1 MNNEDETTLDF
12 KLNEIASKIIKEK
25 RLKKG
30 YSLEDLAN
38 RLGNVITRQSLFRY
52 ESNDARM
59 KNNIF
64 QKICLALDENPQ
76 DVWNEINSRLL
87 DFNNAEFINLEEDTI
102 NIPVL
107 GRIPAGIPFEAIE
120 DVIKYIDIPKEW
132 TFGSKEYFGLLIDG
146 NSMLPKYQNGDIVIF
161 QKCEDNIKCNN
172 KDCAVM
178 VNGNDATF
186 KKFIFNNNGVILQP
200 YNMEYETKSFTPEE
214 VQELPVK
221 LVGFA
226 VQIRR
231 DL

>member
-1 MNNEDETTLDF
+1 MKNYFAQNLKYLRTKYNLTQEQLANKINSTRSTVNNWE
-12 KLNEIASKIIKEK
+12 NEISEPNLDMIRKLTETFNVKDNIVF
-25 RLKKG
+25 
-30 YSLEDLAN
+30 EDLKSKYNTAF
-38 RLGNVITRQSLFRY
+38 V
-52 ESNDARM
+52 D
-59 KNNIF
+59 
-64 QKICLALDENPQ
+64 
-76 DVWNEINSRLL
+76 
-87 DFNNAEFINLEEDTI
+87 LEEGTI

-120 DVIKYIDIPKEW
+120 NVIKYIDIPKEW
-132 TFGSKEYFGLLIDG
+132 TYGNQEYFGLLIDG
-146 NSMLPKYQNGDIVIF
+146 NSMFPKYQNGDIVIF
-161 QKCEDNIKCNN
+161 QKCEDPIKCNN

-186 KKFIFNNNGVILQP
+186 KKFIFNNIGVILQP

-214 VQELPVK
+214 VQALPVK

>member
-1 MNNEDETTLDF
+1 MKNYFAQNLKYLRTKYNLTQEQLANKINSTRSTINNWE
-12 KLNEIASKIIKEK
+12 NEISEPNLDMIRKLTETFNVKDNIVF
-25 RLKKG
+25 
-30 YSLEDLAN
+30 EDLKSKYNTAF
-38 RLGNVITRQSLFRY
+38 V
-52 ESNDARM
+52 D
-59 KNNIF
+59 
-64 QKICLALDENPQ
+64 
-76 DVWNEINSRLL
+76 
-87 DFNNAEFINLEEDTI
+87 LEEDTI

-132 TFGSKEYFGLLIDG
+132 TYGNQEYFGLLIDG
-146 NSMLPKYQNGDIVIF
+146 NSMFPKYQNGDIVIF
-161 QKCEDNIKCNN
+161 QKCEDPIKCNN

-186 KKFIFNNNGVILQP
+186 KKFIFNNIGVILQP

-214 VQELPVK
+214 VQALPVK

>member
-87 DFNNAEFINLEEDTI
+87 DFNNAEFVNLEEDTI

-132 TFGSKEYFGLLIDG
+132 TYGNKEYFGLLIDG
-146 NSMLPKYQNGDIVIF
+146 NSMFPKYQNGDIVIF
-161 QKCEDNIKCNN
+161 QKCEDPIKCNN

-200 YNMEYETKSFTPEE
+200 YNMEYEVKSFTQEE
-214 VQELPVK
+214 VQELPIK

-231 DL
+231 DI

>member
-1 MNNEDETTLDF
+1 MKNYFAQNLKYLRTKYNLTQEQLANKINSTRSTVNNWE
-12 KLNEIASKIIKEK
+12 NEISEPNLDMIRKLTETFNIKDNIVF
-25 RLKKG
+25 
-30 YSLEDLAN
+30 EDLKSKYN
-38 RLGNVITRQSLFRY
+38 TSFVN
-52 ESNDARM
+52 
-59 KNNIF
+59 
-64 QKICLALDENPQ
+64 LD
-76 DVWNEINSRLL
+76 
-87 DFNNAEFINLEEDTI
+87 EDTI
-102 NIPVL
+102 NIKVL

-132 TFGSKEYFGLLIDG
+132 TYGNKEYFGLLIDG
-146 NSMLPKYQNGDIVIF
+146 NSMFPKYQNGDIVIF
-161 QKCEDNIKCNN
+161 QKCEDHIKCNN

>member
-1 MNNEDETTLDF
+1 MKNYFAQNLKFLRTKYNLTQEQLANKINSTRSTVNNWE
-12 KLNEIASKIIKEK
+12 NEISEPNLDMIRKLTETFNIKDNIVF
-25 RLKKG
+25 
-30 YSLEDLAN
+30 EDLKSKYN
-38 RLGNVITRQSLFRY
+38 TSFVN
-52 ESNDARM
+52 
-59 KNNIF
+59 
-64 QKICLALDENPQ
+64 LD
-76 DVWNEINSRLL
+76 
-87 DFNNAEFINLEEDTI
+87 EDTI
-102 NIPVL
+102 NIKVL

-132 TFGSKEYFGLLIDG
+132 TYGNQEYFGLLIDG

-161 QKCEDNIKCNN
+161 QKCEDHIKCNN

-214 VQELPVK
+214 VQALPVK

>member
-132 TFGSKEYFGLLIDG
+132 TYGNKEYFGLLIDG
-146 NSMLPKYQNGDIVIF
+146 NSMFPKYQNEDIVIF
-161 QKCEDNIKCNN
+161 QKCEDPIKCNN

>member
-1 MNNEDETTLDF
+1 MNNENETTLDF

-76 DVWNEINSRLL
+76 EVWNEINSRLL

-132 TFGSKEYFGLLIDG
+132 TYGNKEYFGLLIDG
-146 NSMLPKYQNGDIVIF
+146 NSMFPKYQNGDIVIF
-161 QKCEDNIKCNN
+161 QKCEDPIKCNN

-186 KKFIFNNNGVILQP
+186 KKFIFNNIGVILQP

-214 VQELPVK
+214 IQRLPVK

>member
-1 MNNEDETTLDF
+1 MKNYFNTNLKYIREKMKLSQTKLADMLKVNQTTIARWEDENRVPSIDKVIEVANFFNISIGDLTGIDLT
-12 KLNEIASKIIKEK
+12 IK
-25 RLKKG
+25 
-30 YSLEDLAN
+30 
-38 RLGNVITRQSLFRY
+38 NVLPI
-52 ESNDARM
+52 E
-59 KNNIF
+59 
-64 QKICLALDENPQ
+64 LDEE
-76 DVWNEINSRLL
+76 V
-87 DFNNAEFINLEEDTI
+87 TK
-102 NIPVL
+102 IPVL

-132 TFGSKEYFGLLIDG
+132 TYGNKEYFGLLIDG
-146 NSMLPKYQNGDIVIF
+146 NSMFPKYQNGDIVIF
-161 QKCEDNIKCNN
+161 QKCEDQIKCNN

-200 YNMEYETKSFTPEE
+200 YNSEYEIKSFTPEE

-221 LVGFA
+221 LVGYA

>member
-1 MNNEDETTLDF
+1 MKNYFAQNLKFLRTKYNLTQEQLANKINSTRSTVNNWE
-12 KLNEIASKIIKEK
+12 NEISEPNLDMIRKLTETFNIKDNIVF
-25 RLKKG
+25 
-30 YSLEDLAN
+30 EDLKSKYN
-38 RLGNVITRQSLFRY
+38 TSFV
-52 ESNDARM
+52 D
-59 KNNIF
+59 
-64 QKICLALDENPQ
+64 
-76 DVWNEINSRLL
+76 
-87 DFNNAEFINLEEDTI
+87 LEEDTI

-132 TFGSKEYFGLLIDG
+132 TYGNQEYFGLLIDG
-146 NSMLPKYQNGDIVIF
+146 NSMFPKYQNGDIVIF
-161 QKCEDNIKCNN
+161 QKCEDPIKCNN
-172 KDCAVM
+172 KDCALM

-186 KKFIFNNNGVILQP
+186 KKFIFNNIGVILQP

>member
-1 MNNEDETTLDF
+1 MKNYFAQNLKYLRTKYNLTQEQLANKINSTRSTVNNWE
-12 KLNEIASKIIKEK
+12 NEISEPNLDMIRKLTETFNI
-25 RLKKG
+25 
-30 YSLEDLAN
+30 
-38 RLGNVITRQSLFRY
+38 
-52 ESNDARM
+52 
-59 KNNIF
+59 KNNIVF
-64 QKICLALDENPQ
+64 EDLKSKYNTSFVD
-76 DVWNEINSRLL
+76 
-87 DFNNAEFINLEEDTI
+87 LEEDTI

-132 TFGSKEYFGLLIDG
+132 TFGNKEYFGLLIDG
-146 NSMLPKYQNGDIVIF
+146 NSMFPKYQNGDIVIF
-161 QKCEDNIKCNN
+161 QKCEDPIKCNN

-186 KKFIFNNNGVILQP
+186 KKFIFNNIGVILQP

>member
-1 MNNEDETTLDF
+1 MNNENETTLDF

-132 TFGSKEYFGLLIDG
+132 TFGNKEYFGLLIDG
-146 NSMLPKYQNGDIVIF
+146 NSMFPKYQNEDIVIF
-161 QKCEDNIKCNN
+161 QKCEDPIKCNN

-214 VQELPVK
+214 IQRLPVK

>member
-1 MNNEDETTLDF
+1 MNEDETTLDF

-87 DFNNAEFINLEEDTI
+87 DFNNAEFVNLDEEVTK
-102 NIPVL
+102 IPVL

-132 TFGSKEYFGLLIDG
+132 TYGNQEYFGLLIDG
-146 NSMLPKYQNGDIVIF
+146 NSMFPKYQNGDIVIF
-161 QKCEDNIKCNN
+161 QKCEDPIKCNN
-172 KDCAVM
+172 KDCALM

-186 KKFIFNNNGVILQP
+186 KKFIFNNIGVILQP

-214 VQELPVK
+214 VQELPIK

-231 DL
+231 DI

>member
-1 MNNEDETTLDF
+1 MKNYFAQNLKFLRTKYNLTQEQLANNINSTRSTVNNWE
-12 KLNEIASKIIKEK
+12 NEISEPNLDMIRKLTETFNVKDNIVF
-25 RLKKG
+25 
-30 YSLEDLAN
+30 EDLKSKYN
-38 RLGNVITRQSLFRY
+38 TSFV
-52 ESNDARM
+52 D
-59 KNNIF
+59 
-64 QKICLALDENPQ
+64 
-76 DVWNEINSRLL
+76 
-87 DFNNAEFINLEEDTI
+87 LEEDTI

-107 GRIPAGIPFEAIE
+107 GRIPAGVPFEAIE

-132 TFGSKEYFGLLIDG
+132 TYGNQEYFGLLIDG
-146 NSMLPKYQNGDIVIF
+146 NSMFPKYQNEDIVIF
-161 QKCEDNIKCNN
+161 QKCEDPIKCNN

-214 VQELPVK
+214 IQRLPVK

-231 DL
+231 DI

>member
-1 MNNEDETTLDF
+1 MKNYFAQNLKYLRTKYNLTQEQLANKINSTRSTINNWE
-12 KLNEIASKIIKEK
+12 NEISEPNLDMIRKLTETFNIKDNIVF
-25 RLKKG
+25 
-30 YSLEDLAN
+30 EDLKSKYN
-38 RLGNVITRQSLFRY
+38 TS
-52 ESNDARM
+52 
-59 KNNIF
+59 
-64 QKICLALDENPQ
+64 
-76 DVWNEINSRLL
+76 
-87 DFNNAEFINLEEDTI
+87 FINLEEDTI

-132 TFGSKEYFGLLIDG
+132 TYGNKEYFGLLIDG
-146 NSMLPKYQNGDIVIF
+146 NSMFPKYQNADIVIF
-161 QKCEDNIKCNN
+161 QKCEDPIKCNN

-186 KKFIFNNNGVILQP
+186 KKFIFNNIGVILQP

>member
-1 MNNEDETTLDF
+1 MNNDDETTLDF

-38 RLGNVITRQSLFRY
+38 RLNNVVTRQSLFRY

-87 DFNNAEFINLEEDTI
+87 DFNNAEFVNLDEDTI

-107 GRIPAGIPFEAIE
+107 GRIPAGVPFEAIE

-132 TFGSKEYFGLLIDG
+132 TYGNQEYFGLLIDG
-146 NSMLPKYQNGDIVIF
+146 NSMFPKYQNGDIVIF
-161 QKCEDNIKCNN
+161 QKCEDPIKCNN

-186 KKFIFNNNGVILQP
+186 KKFIFNNNGTILQP
-200 YNMEYETKSFTPEE
+200 YNMEYEVKYFSQEE
-214 VQELPVK
+214 VQELPIK

-231 DL
+231 DI

>member
-87 DFNNAEFINLEEDTI
+87 DFNNAEFVNLEEDTI

-120 DVIKYIDIPKEW
+120 DVIKYVDIPKEW
-132 TFGSKEYFGLLIDG
+132 TYGNQEYFGLLIDG
-146 NSMLPKYQNGDIVIF
+146 NSMFPKYQNGDIVIF
-161 QKCEDNIKCNN
+161 QKCEDPIKCNN
-172 KDCAVM
+172 KDCALM

-186 KKFIFNNNGVILQP
+186 KKFIFNNIGVILQP

-214 VQELPVK
+214 VQELPIK

-231 DL
+231 DI

>member
-1 MNNEDETTLDF
+1 MKNYFAQNLKYLRTKYNLTQEQLANKINSTRSTVNNWE
-12 KLNEIASKIIKEK
+12 NEISEPNLDMIRKLTETFNIKDNIVF
-25 RLKKG
+25 
-30 YSLEDLAN
+30 EDLKSKYN
-38 RLGNVITRQSLFRY
+38 TSFV
-52 ESNDARM
+52 D
-59 KNNIF
+59 
-64 QKICLALDENPQ
+64 LD
-76 DVWNEINSRLL
+76 
-87 DFNNAEFINLEEDTI
+87 EDTI

-120 DVIKYIDIPKEW
+120 DIIKYIDIPKEW
-132 TFGSKEYFGLLIDG
+132 TCGNKEYFGLLIDG
-146 NSMLPKYQNGDIVIF
+146 NSMFPKYQNGDIVIF
-161 QKCEDNIKCNN
+161 QKCEDHIKCNN

-231 DL
+231 DI

>member
-1 MNNEDETTLDF
+1 MKNYFAQNLKYLRTKYNLTQEQLANKINSTRSTVNNWE
-12 KLNEIASKIIKEK
+12 NEISEPNLDMIRKLTETFNVKDNIVF
-25 RLKKG
+25 
-30 YSLEDLAN
+30 EDLKSKYN
-38 RLGNVITRQSLFRY
+38 TSFV
-52 ESNDARM
+52 D
-59 KNNIF
+59 
-64 QKICLALDENPQ
+64 
-76 DVWNEINSRLL
+76 
-87 DFNNAEFINLEEDTI
+87 LEEDTI

-132 TFGSKEYFGLLIDG
+132 TYGNKEYFGLLIDG
-146 NSMLPKYQNGDIVIF
+146 NSMFPKYQNGDIVIF
-161 QKCEDNIKCNN
+161 QKCEDSIKCNN

-214 VQELPVK
+214 IQRLPVK

>member
-1 MNNEDETTLDF
+1 VKNYFAQNLKYLRTKYNLTQEQLANKINSTRSTVNNWE
-12 KLNEIASKIIKEK
+12 NEISEPNLDMIRKLTETFNIKDNIVF
-25 RLKKG
+25 
-30 YSLEDLAN
+30 EDLKSKYN
-38 RLGNVITRQSLFRY
+38 TSFV
-52 ESNDARM
+52 
-59 KNNIF
+59 
-64 QKICLALDENPQ
+64 
-76 DVWNEINSRLL
+76 
-87 DFNNAEFINLEEDTI
+87 NLEEDTI
-102 NIPVL
+102 NIKVL

-132 TFGSKEYFGLLIDG
+132 TFGNKEYFGLLIDG
-146 NSMLPKYQNGDIVIF
+146 NSMFPKYQNEDIVIF
-161 QKCEDNIKCNN
+161 QKCEDPIKCNN

-214 VQELPVK
+214 IQRLPVK

>member
-1 MNNEDETTLDF
+1 LIDINEYASNKIKDIREKNNLTQQQLAD
-12 KLNEIASKIIKEK
+12 KLHINQQNIA
-25 RLKKG
+25 
-30 YSLEDLAN
+30 
-38 RLGNVITRQSLFRY
+38 RY
-52 ESNDARM
+52 ELNQRTIKMDFLLELC
-59 KNNIF
+59 KLFNVKLDYFVPNNTSF
-64 QKICLALDENPQ
+64 
-76 DVWNEINSRLL
+76 V
-87 DFNNAEFINLEEDTI
+87 NLEEDTI
-102 NIPVL
+102 NIKVL

-132 TFGSKEYFGLLIDG
+132 TYGNKEYFGLLIDG
-146 NSMLPKYQNGDIVIF
+146 NSMFPKYQNGDIVIF
-161 QKCEDNIKCNN
+161 QKCEDHIKCNN

-231 DL
+231 DI

>member
-1 MNNEDETTLDF
+1 MNIENDNALDYR
-12 KLNEIASKIIKEK
+12 LNEIASKTIKEK

-30 YSLEDLAN
+30 YSLEELAN
-38 RLGNVITRQSLFRY
+38 KLGNVITRQSLFRY
-52 ESNDARM
+52 ENNEARM

-64 QKICLALDENPQ
+64 KKICLALGESPQ
-76 DVWNEINSRLL
+76 NVWNEINSRLL
-87 DFNNAEFINLEEDTI
+87 DFNNAEFVNLDEEVTK
-102 NIPVL
+102 IPVL

-120 DVIKYIDIPKEW
+120 DVIKYIDVPKEW
-132 TFGSKEYFGLLIDG
+132 TFGNKEYFGLLIDG
-146 NSMLPKYQNGDIVIF
+146 NSMFPKYQNEDIVIF
-161 QKCEDNIKCNN
+161 QKCEDHIKCNN

-200 YNMEYETKSFTPEE
+200 YNSEYEIKSYSPNE
-214 VQELPVK
+214 VEELPIKV
-221 LVGFA
+221 LGYA

>member
-1 MNNEDETTLDF
+1 MIDINEYASNKIKDIREKNNLTQQQLAD
-12 KLNEIASKIIKEK
+12 KLHINQQNIA
-25 RLKKG
+25 
-30 YSLEDLAN
+30 
-38 RLGNVITRQSLFRY
+38 RY
-52 ESNDARM
+52 ELNQRTIKMDFLLELC
-59 KNNIF
+59 KLFNVKLDYFVPNNTSF
-64 QKICLALDENPQ
+64 
-76 DVWNEINSRLL
+76 V
-87 DFNNAEFINLEEDTI
+87 NLEEDTI
-102 NIPVL
+102 NIKVL

-132 TFGSKEYFGLLIDG
+132 TYGNKEYFGLLIDG
-146 NSMLPKYQNGDIVIF
+146 NSMFPKYQNGDIVIF
-161 QKCEDNIKCNN
+161 QKCEDHIKCNN

>member
-87 DFNNAEFINLEEDTI
+87 DFNNAEFVNLEEDTI

-132 TFGSKEYFGLLIDG
+132 TYGNKEYFGLLIDG
-146 NSMLPKYQNGDIVIF
+146 NSMFPKYQNGDIVIF
-161 QKCEDNIKCNN
+161 QKCEDPIKCNN

-186 KKFIFNNNGVILQP
+186 KKFIFNNIGVILQP

-231 DL
+231 DI

>member
-1 MNNEDETTLDF
+1 MKNYFAQNLKYLRTKYNLTQEQLANKINSTRSTVNNWE
-12 KLNEIASKIIKEK
+12 NEISEPNLDMIRKLTETFNIKDNIVF
-25 RLKKG
+25 
-30 YSLEDLAN
+30 EDLKSKYN
-38 RLGNVITRQSLFRY
+38 TSFI
-52 ESNDARM
+52 D
-59 KNNIF
+59 
-64 QKICLALDENPQ
+64 LD
-76 DVWNEINSRLL
+76 
-87 DFNNAEFINLEEDTI
+87 EDTI

-132 TFGSKEYFGLLIDG
+132 TYGNKEYFGLLIDG
-146 NSMLPKYQNGDIVIF
+146 NSMFPKYQNGDIVIF
-161 QKCEDNIKCNN
+161 QKCEDPIKCNN

-214 VQELPVK
+214 IQRLPVK

>member
-1 MNNEDETTLDF
+1 MNNDDETTLDF

-87 DFNNAEFINLEEDTI
+87 DFNNAEFVNLDEDTI

-107 GRIPAGIPFEAIE
+107 GRIPAGVPFEAIE

-132 TFGSKEYFGLLIDG
+132 TFGNKEYFGLLIDG
-146 NSMLPKYQNGDIVIF
+146 NSMFPKYQNGDIVIF
-161 QKCEDNIKCNN
+161 QKCEDPIKCNN

-186 KKFIFNNNGVILQP
+186 KRFIFNNIGVILQP

-231 DL
+231 DI

>member
-1 MNNEDETTLDF
+1 MKNYFAQNLKYLRTKYNLTQEQLANKINSTRSTVNNWE
-12 KLNEIASKIIKEK
+12 NEISEPNLDMIRKLTETFNVKDNIVF
-25 RLKKG
+25 
-30 YSLEDLAN
+30 EDLKSKYN
-38 RLGNVITRQSLFRY
+38 TSFV
-52 ESNDARM
+52 D
-59 KNNIF
+59 
-64 QKICLALDENPQ
+64 
-76 DVWNEINSRLL
+76 
-87 DFNNAEFINLEEDTI
+87 LEEDTI

-132 TFGSKEYFGLLIDG
+132 TYGNKEYFGLLIDG
-146 NSMLPKYQNGDIVIF
+146 NSMFPKYQNEDIVIF
-161 QKCEDNIKCNN
+161 QKCEDPIKCNN

-214 VQELPVK
+214 IQRLPVK

>member
-1 MNNEDETTLDF
+1 MKNYFAQNLKFLRTKYNLTQEQLANNINSTRSTVNNWE
-12 KLNEIASKIIKEK
+12 NEISEPNLDMIRKLTETFNVIDNIVF
-25 RLKKG
+25 
-30 YSLEDLAN
+30 EDLKSKYN
-38 RLGNVITRQSLFRY
+38 TSFV
-52 ESNDARM
+52 D
-59 KNNIF
+59 
-64 QKICLALDENPQ
+64 
-76 DVWNEINSRLL
+76 
-87 DFNNAEFINLEEDTI
+87 LEEDTI

-107 GRIPAGIPFEAIE
+107 GRIPAGVPFEAIE

-132 TFGSKEYFGLLIDG
+132 TYGNQEYFGLLIDG
-146 NSMLPKYQNGDIVIF
+146 NSMFPKYQNEDIVIF
-161 QKCEDNIKCNN
+161 QKCEDPIKCNN

-214 VQELPVK
+214 IQRLPVK

-231 DL
+231 DI

>member
-1 MNNEDETTLDF
+1 MKNYFAQNLKYLRTKYNLTQEQLANKINSTRSTVNNWE
-12 KLNEIASKIIKEK
+12 NEISEPNLDMIRKLTETFNVKDNIVF
-25 RLKKG
+25 
-30 YSLEDLAN
+30 EDLKSKYN
-38 RLGNVITRQSLFRY
+38 TSFV
-52 ESNDARM
+52 D
-59 KNNIF
+59 
-64 QKICLALDENPQ
+64 
-76 DVWNEINSRLL
+76 
-87 DFNNAEFINLEEDTI
+87 LEEDTI

-132 TFGSKEYFGLLIDG
+132 TFGNKEYFGLLIDG
-146 NSMLPKYQNGDIVIF
+146 NSMFPKYQNGDIVIF
-161 QKCEDNIKCNN
+161 QKCEDPIKCNN

-186 KKFIFNNNGVILQP
+186 KKFIFNNIGVILQP

>member
-1 MNNEDETTLDF
+1 MKNYFAQNLKYLRTKYNLTQEQLANKINSTRSTVNNWE
-12 KLNEIASKIIKEK
+12 NEISEPNLDMIRKLTETFNIKDNIVF
-25 RLKKG
+25 
-30 YSLEDLAN
+30 EDLKSKYN
-38 RLGNVITRQSLFRY
+38 TSFV
-52 ESNDARM
+52 D
-59 KNNIF
+59 
-64 QKICLALDENPQ
+64 LD
-76 DVWNEINSRLL
+76 
-87 DFNNAEFINLEEDTI
+87 EDTI

-120 DVIKYIDIPKEW
+120 DIIKYIDIPKEW
-132 TFGSKEYFGLLIDG
+132 TCGNKEYFGLLIDG
-146 NSMLPKYQNGDIVIF
+146 NSMFPKYQNGDIVIF
-161 QKCEDNIKCNN
+161 QKCEDHIKCNN

-214 VQELPVK
+214 VQELPIK

>member
-1 MNNEDETTLDF
+1 MKNYFAQNLKYLRTKYNLTQEQLANKINSTRSTVNNWE
-12 KLNEIASKIIKEK
+12 NEISEPNLDMIRKLTETFNIKDNIVF
-25 RLKKG
+25 
-30 YSLEDLAN
+30 EDLKSKYN
-38 RLGNVITRQSLFRY
+38 TSFV
-52 ESNDARM
+52 
-59 KNNIF
+59 
-64 QKICLALDENPQ
+64 
-76 DVWNEINSRLL
+76 
-87 DFNNAEFINLEEDTI
+87 NLEEDTI
-102 NIPVL
+102 NIKVL

-132 TFGSKEYFGLLIDG
+132 TCGNKEYFGLLIDG
-146 NSMLPKYQNGDIVIF
+146 NSMFPKYQNGDIVIF
-161 QKCEDNIKCNN
+161 QKCEDHIKCNN

-231 DL
+231 DI

>member
-1 MNNEDETTLDF
+1 LKGGIVKNYFAQNLKYLRTKYNLTQEQLANKINSTRSTVNNWE
-12 KLNEIASKIIKEK
+12 NEISEPNLDMIRKLTETFNVKDNIVF
-25 RLKKG
+25 
-30 YSLEDLAN
+30 EDLKSKYN
-38 RLGNVITRQSLFRY
+38 TSFV
-52 ESNDARM
+52 D
-59 KNNIF
+59 
-64 QKICLALDENPQ
+64 
-76 DVWNEINSRLL
+76 
-87 DFNNAEFINLEEDTI
+87 LEEDTI

-132 TFGSKEYFGLLIDG
+132 TYGNKEYFGLLIDG
-146 NSMLPKYQNGDIVIF
+146 NSMFPKYQNEDIVIF
-161 QKCEDNIKCNN
+161 QKCEDPIKCNN

-214 VQELPVK
+214 IQRLPVK